1 MINQVPTL
9 SIVIPCYNE
18 EKSIPELVSRCGML
32 HVQHGI
38 EFILVDNGSLDN
50 SRKILEIQTQ
60 DLHGVNTVFIDK
72 NLGYGFGIRQGLAAT
87 TSTHTGWTH
96 ADLQTDIGD
105 VIAALEVL
113 NALPN
118 ANVFIKGKRSDRPIY
133 DTIFTFGMSIF
144 ESLLFRTRLWDIN
157 AQPTIF
163 SRNLLKEFVNAPDDF
178 SLDLFA
184 YLLAKNQ
191 GYSVHRIPVYFH
203 KRVHGVSS
211 WNVGWRSRSKF
222 IKRTLKFSLELRK
235 RLNANH

>member
-1 MINQVPTL
+1 LFNQVSSL

-18 EKSIPELVSRCGML
+18 EKSIPELVARCGRL
-32 HVQHGI
+32 YDQHGI

-60 DLHGVNTVFIDK
+60 NLRGVNTVFVDK

-87 TSTHTGWTH
+87 KSTYTGWTH

-105 VIAALEVL
+105 VVAALEVL
-113 NALPN
+113 NTMPN
-118 ANVFIKGKRSDRPIY
+118 ASVFVKGNRSGRPIF
-133 DTIFTFGMSIF
+133 DTLFTFGMSIF

-163 SRNLLKEFVNAPDDF
+163 SSTLLNDFVNAPDDF

-184 YLLAKNQ
+184 YLTAKKQ

-211 WNVGWRSRSKF
+211 WNVGWRSRIKF
-222 IKRTLKFSLELRK
+222 IRRTLNFSFELRN
-235 RLNANH
+235 RVNADH

>member
-1 MINQVPTL
+1 M
-9 SIVIPCYNE
+9 IPCYNE
-18 EKSIPELVSRCGML
+18 EKSIPELVTRCGQL
-32 HVQHGI
+32 HDQYGI
-38 EFILVDNGSLDN
+38 DFILVDNGSLDD

-60 DLHGVNTVFIDK
+60 DLLGVNTVFVDK

-87 TSTHTGWTH
+87 TSTYTGWTH

-105 VIAALEVL
+105 VVAALQVL
-113 NALPN
+113 NAAPN
-118 ANVFIKGKRSDRPIY
+118 ANIFVKGNRSGRPIF
-133 DTIFTFGMSIF
+133 DNLFTLGMSIF

-163 SRNLLKEFVNAPDDF
+163 SRTLLNDFVNAPDDF

-184 YLLAKNQ
+184 YLTAKKQ

-211 WNVGWRSRSKF
+211 WNVGWRSRIKF
-222 IKRTLKFSLELRK
+222 IKRTLNFSFELRS
-235 RLNANH
+235 RVNADH